1 MTPVFG
7 CETARELID
16 AFVDGE
22 LTMPQQVAMQRHIRS
37 CRTCSAHVDDM
48 SLISWSMKTGTPR
61 THVVDE
67 NAGALAVLQSDVLAR
82 VRAER
87 ALSWRT
93 RLSEMFSDM
102 RLVWP
107 ALGASVAVIICLMG
121 TSTIWRLTTL
131 RHPESIPAMLERNVN
146 RGSEDNPVRMDDA
159 ASPPVILNEGL
170 AFDGLAGSQP
180 DREFFVDALFTRRG
194 AVEARLLSPSP
205 DVQSAPGRN
214 DGADVLSFIEQ
225 WQSRPG
231 KSRGGRPLAVR
242 TLIYFSTTTVTAALR
257 GESFERARR
266 IGRPKDASVPSGTRS
281 LVEHGSAAA

>member
-22 LTMPQQVAMQRHIRS
+22 LTMPQQVAMQRHIGS

-61 THVVDE
+61 THAVDE
-67 NAGALAVLQSDVLAR
+67 NAGALAILQSDVLAR

-107 ALGASVAVIICLMG
+107 ALGASVAVILCLIG
-121 TSTIWRLTTL
+121 ASTVWQLTTR
-131 RHPESIPAMLERNVN
+131 RHPQSIPAMLERNAN
-146 RGSEDNPVRMDDA
+146 RGSEDNPLRMDDA
-159 ASPPVILNEGL
+159 ALRPVILNEGL
-170 AFDGLAGSQP
+170 ALDGLPGGEF
-180 DREFFVDALFTRRG
+180 DRELFVDALFTRG
-194 AVEARLLSPSP
+194 GSVEARLVSPSP
-205 DVQSAPGRN
+205 DVLRAPGRN
-214 DGADVLSFIEQ
+214 DGADVLRLIEQ
-225 WQSRPG
+225 WQLTPG
-231 KSRGGRPLAVR
+231 KSRGGRPVAVR
-242 TLIYFSTTTVTAALR
+242 TLIYFSTTTVTAAMR

-266 IGRPKDASVPSGTRS
+266 IGRPKDAIVPSGIRS
-281 LVEHGSAAA
+281 SVEQGSAAA